1 MIWTKLEETLIFTG
15 MKARN
20 WQEVLQKTGAVLQ
33 EKGYVKD
40 SYIDALI
47 QREIKYPT
55 GINMGE
61 TGVAIPHTDPDEVM
75 KEGIAIAVLDNPV
88 AFGQMGTEQ
97 GTVMVRL
104 VFVLAIKEPGSQVE
118 RLKQMMQMLRDREML
133 ERLENASDSR
143 SVINI
148 IREKEESL

>member
-1 MIWTKLEETLIFTG
+1 MIWKELEETLIFTG

-20 WQEVLQKTGAVLQ
+20 WQEVLRKTGAVLQ
-33 EKGYVKD
+33 EKGYAKD
-40 SYIDALI
+40 SYINALI

-75 KEGIAIAVLDNPV
+75 KEGIAIAVLTDPV

-97 GTVMVRL
+97 GTVMVKL
-104 VFVLAIKEPGSQVE
+104 VFVLAIREPGSQVE
-118 RLKQMMQMLRDREML
+118 RLKQMMQLLRDQEVL
-133 ERLENASDSR
+133 EQLKNASDSR
-143 SVINI
+143 TVINI
-148 IREKEESL
+148 IREKEEFL

>member
-1 MIWTKLEETLIFTG
+1 MIWTELEETLIFTG

-20 WQEVLQKTGAVLQ
+20 WQEVLQKTGEVLQ
-33 EKGYVKD
+33 EKGYAKD

-61 TGVAIPHTDPDEVM
+61 TGVAIPHTDTDKVM
-75 KEGIAIAVLDNPV
+75 KEGIAIAVLDDPV
-88 AFGQMGTEQ
+88 AFGQMGTDQ
-97 GTVMVRL
+97 GTVRVKL
-104 VFVLAIKEPGSQVE
+104 VFVLAIREPGSQVE
-118 RLKQMMQMLRDREML
+118 RLKQMMQILRDREML

-148 IREKEESL
+148 IRKKEESL

>member
-1 MIWTKLEETLIFTG
+1 MIWTELEETLIFTG

-20 WQEVLQKTGAVLQ
+20 WQEVLRKTGAVLQ
-33 EKGYVKD
+33 EKGYAKD

-61 TGVAIPHTDPDEVM
+61 TGVAIPHTDPDKVM
-75 KEGIAIAVLDNPV
+75 KEGIVIAVLDDPV

-97 GTVMVRL
+97 GTVMVKL

-118 RLKQMMQMLRDREML
+118 RLKQMMQLLRDREVL
-133 ERLENASDSR
+133 EWLKNASDSR

>member
-1 MIWTKLEETLIFTG
+1 MIWKELEETLIFTG

-20 WQEVLQKTGAVLQ
+20 WQEILQKTGAVLQ
-33 EKGYVKD
+33 EKGYAKD

-75 KEGIAIAVLDNPV
+75 KEGIAIAVLTDPV

-97 GTVMVRL
+97 GTVMVKL
-104 VFVLAIKEPGSQVE
+104 VFVLAIREPGSQVE
-118 RLKQMMQMLRDREML
+118 RLKQMMQLLRDQEVL
-133 ERLENASDSR
+133 EQLKNASDSR
-143 SVINI
+143 TVINI
-148 IREKEESL
+148 IREKEEFL

>member
-1 MIWTKLEETLIFTG
+1 MIWKELEETLIFTG

-20 WQEVLQKTGAVLQ
+20 WQEILQKTGTILQ
-33 EKGYVKD
+33 EKGYAKD
-40 SYIDALI
+40 SYTDALI

-61 TGVAIPHTDPDEVM
+61 TGVAIPHTDPEEVV
-75 KEGIAIAVLDNPV
+75 KEGIAIAVLTDPV

-97 GTVMVRL
+97 GTVMVKL
-104 VFVLAIKEPGSQVE
+104 VFVLAIREPGSQVE
-118 RLKQMMQMLRDREML
+118 RLKQMMQLLRDQEVL
-133 ERLENASDSR
+133 EQLKNASDSR

-148 IREKEESL
+148 IREKEEFL